1 MRLVVRTVS
10 PPLTR
15 ICSAANRAVL
25 KRVPSGTHSAKPE
38 GAAPMAQKTVV
49 VVVDDLTGETLPQ
62 EQGQTVRFGLDGQAY
77 EIDLSPEHAEEL
89 RAAFRRYIDA
99 GRRVGRQPSTRGT
112 ADRGARPR
120 QGGPA
125 GRHRDSAAIRAW
137 ARAHGHRVSDRGRIP
152 TEVVQAY
159 EAGK

>member
-1 MRLVVRTVS
+1 
-10 PPLTR
+10 
-15 ICSAANRAVL
+15 
-25 KRVPSGTHSAKPE
+25 
-38 GAAPMAQKTVV
+38 MAQKTVV
-49 VVVDDLTGETLPQ
+49 VVVDDLTGQTLPQ

-77 EIDLSPEHAEEL
+77 EIDLSRAHAEEL

-125 GRHRDSAAIRAW
+125 GRPRDSAAIRAW

-152 TEVVQAY
+152 TEVLQAY